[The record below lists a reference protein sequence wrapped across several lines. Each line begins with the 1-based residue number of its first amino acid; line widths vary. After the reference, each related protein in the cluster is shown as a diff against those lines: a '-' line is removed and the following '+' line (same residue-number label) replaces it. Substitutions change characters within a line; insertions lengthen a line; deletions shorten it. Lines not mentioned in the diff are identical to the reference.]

1 MSPRRNRADL
11 LLPIVCRCCITTRC
25 RRRGLR
31 PGSMLRFLPASDLE
45 RSEDKDPTHT
55 IARISFSD
63 LEDDEAIL
71 SDVVIFA
78 SISICH

>member
-1 MSPRRNRADL
+1 VNCLIYGS
-11 LLPIVCRCCITTRC
+11 
-25 RRRGLR
+25 LR
-31 PGSMLRFLPASDLE
+31 QGDGE

>member
-1 MSPRRNRADL
+1 
-11 LLPIVCRCCITTRC
+11 
-25 RRRGLR
+25 
-31 PGSMLRFLPASDLE
+31 MLRFLPASDLE

>member
-1 MSPRRNRADL
+1 MPQQALRVDR
-11 LLPIVCRCCITTRC
+11 PPP
-25 RRRGLR
+25 GL
-31 PGSMLRFLPASDLE
+31 SFAASNSLPATQGQ

-71 SDVVIFA
+71 SEVAIFA